1 MHETD
6 KNSKKKN
13 QREKLKRVRRGTD
26 IERKRIVETKKV
38 PLRWMELCMLFLTE
52 SNPFFKVTNDL
63 KIFLP
68 LMIYLLVSRLPS
80 IIHTHTSKP
89 LCTFV
94 FGWIKS
100 YTPSSGDGDNGSSN
114 GNFILRHQTPLSFHT
129 HFFPFTQHSA
139 AFLLFLTS
147 NFCQIDIKT
156 KMKAAR

>member
-80 IIHTHTSKP
+80 IIHTHTHP
-89 LCTFV
+89 DRFARLC
-94 FGWIKS
+94 
-100 YTPSSGDGDNGSSN
+100 SGGSSHTHRQAVTATMAAAMVTSFFVTKHLSPSTHIFFPSHN
-114 GNFILRHQTPLSFHT
+114 ILPHFSCFSLQTSAKSILR
-129 HFFPFTQHSA
+129 
-139 AFLLFLTS
+139 
-147 NFCQIDIKT
+147 
-156 KMKAAR
+156 RR